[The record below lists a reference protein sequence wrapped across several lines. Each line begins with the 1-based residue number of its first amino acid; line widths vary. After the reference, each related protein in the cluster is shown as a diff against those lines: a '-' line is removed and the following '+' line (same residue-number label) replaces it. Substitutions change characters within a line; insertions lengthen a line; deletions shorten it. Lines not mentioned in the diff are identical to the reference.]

1 MQDGP
6 NITALKL
13 VTIVAKVGQELVEEY
28 PELEQVEQELELLEL
43 DLPELELEQ
52 ELLELDLPG
61 PEQELEPELELE
73 HLELEHPE
81 LEYLEHVVMYCL
93 TAQNTHRHHA

>member
-61 PEQELEPELELE
+61 PEQELELE
-73 HLELEHPE
+73 HLE

-93 TAQNTHRHHA
+93 TAQNSHRHHA